1 MASAIETYYDT
12 LGITN
17 EATQDDIKKAYKKKA
32 LQWHPDRNKGSE
44 EAENKFKEVSLAYQ
58 ILSDPIKR
66 KTYDLTGSLEDTNF
80 DFNGSMD
87 IFNEIFQSQMTSLFG
102 ENSYE
107 TDINSFGES
116 LEMYG
121 RRVYN
126 MEFLPNLSSPE
137 KMSKLDKLY
146 NN

>member
-1 MASAIETYYDT
+1 MCESKSDEHHTLTNRNNCPKFTEMCINRSAPAHVGGLVQFVLKVYD
-12 LGITN
+12 
-17 EATQDDIKKAYKKKA
+17 KY
-32 LQWHPDRNKGSE
+32 
-44 EAENKFKEVSLAYQ
+44 
-58 ILSDPIKR
+58 
-66 KTYDLTGSLEDTNF
+66 
-80 DFNGSMD
+80 
-87 IFNEIFQSQMTSLFG
+87 NEIFG

-107 TDINSFGES
+107 TDINSFSES

-126 MEFLPNLSSPE
+126 MEFLPDLSSPE